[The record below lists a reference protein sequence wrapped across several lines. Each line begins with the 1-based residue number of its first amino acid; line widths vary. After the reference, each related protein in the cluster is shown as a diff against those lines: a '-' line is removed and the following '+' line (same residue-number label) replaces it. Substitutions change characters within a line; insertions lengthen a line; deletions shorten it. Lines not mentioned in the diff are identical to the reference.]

1 MVKNRIVATIGIH
14 LAFLLAGCANYQA
27 MRYDSTDLVGFRH
40 ALTEKASADVR
51 AAAKNSCGR
60 VNKLAL
66 QTEKNCTLTTCTT
79 YFRCE
84 EAAEIIKYGNQ
95 AEVVK

>member
-14 LAFLLAGCANYQA
+14 LTLLLAGCANYQD
-27 MRYDSTDLVGFRH
+27 MRYESAGLLGFRH
-40 ALTEKASADVR
+40 APTEKASADVR

-60 VNKLAL
+60 ANKVAL
-66 QTEKNCTLTTCTT
+66 QTEKNCTFSTCTT
-79 YFRCE
+79 YFKCE
-84 EAAEIIKYGNQ
+84 DAAEIIKYGNQ